1 MAKHISTIQAVVT
14 LGENLQYLREKE
26 LMNIDAFANKI
37 SYNRNTLS
45 DLEQGYQNIK
55 LSAVVRIAKIL
66 NKDVAMLFDISF
78 KDDFEMC
85 QSKQFVECNYM
96 KVFCTNAS
104 KIIENKSISRKE
116 ICESDHREKVS
127 RILHGHCNDTTI
139 KTLDEIAKGL
149 NVPLS
154 KLLMTKGE

>member
-55 LSAVVRIAKIL
+55 LSTVVRIAK
-66 NKDVAMLFDISF
+66 F
-78 KDDFEMC
+78 
-85 QSKQFVECNYM
+85 
-96 KVFCTNAS
+96 
-104 KIIENKSISRKE
+104 
-116 ICESDHREKVS
+116 
-127 RILHGHCNDTTI
+127 
-139 KTLDEIAKGL
+139 
-149 NVPLS
+149 
-154 KLLMTKGE
+154 

>member
-55 LSAVVRIAKIL
+55 LSTVVRIAKIL

-85 QSKQFVECNYM
+85 QSKRFVECNYM

-104 KIIENKSISRKE
+104 KIIENKSIP
-116 ICESDHREKVS
+116 EKKSVNLIIEK
-127 RILHGHCNDTTI
+127 R
-139 KTLDEIAKGL
+139 
-149 NVPLS
+149 
-154 KLLMTKGE
+154 